1 MAPTGDSKKP
11 RGARHKSNTLHKK
24 RREQRSLPKTNKKTA
39 KNRIRDMD
47 RRLRKLKSLDVD
59 PAQVAALEAEL
70 AALRES
76 ETGAA
81 ESRRNVETE
90 KRYAERYRKIKF
102 FERQKVTR
110 RLKQLR
116 KELAAAPSDDLRARE
131 RALEDDLRYI
141 KHYPKDRK
149 YVSLFGGRAQ
159 DDRTRKL
166 RADMRERA
174 LANARAAEQAK
185 AARDSDDS
193 DSDDADS
200 DADSDDSSSSSGD
213 SDGDDAAAAEA
224 DFFVAA

>member
-116 KELAAAPSDDLRARE
+116 KELAAAPSDDLR
-131 RALEDDLRYI
+131 YI

-193 DSDDADS
+193 DSDDSDS
-200 DADSDDSSSSSGD
+200 DADSDDSSSSDDD